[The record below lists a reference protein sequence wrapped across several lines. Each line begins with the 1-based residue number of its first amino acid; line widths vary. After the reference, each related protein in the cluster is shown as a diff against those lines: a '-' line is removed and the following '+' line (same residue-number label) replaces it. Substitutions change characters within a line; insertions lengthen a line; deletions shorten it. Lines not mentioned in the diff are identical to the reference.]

1 MRSHTSRRPQQKVPD
16 RPRLRLVSGIVAA
29 VLWCGAVGGWA
40 QMVSPPEPTPDPTP
54 IPAPTPLPAAEISER
69 AAATRVMLQSGRSR
83 ADVSGELDQIAADF
97 ERGTQQLE
105 TLMEDTER
113 RLAIQGPA
121 SVLADTEKD
130 WIRLLA
136 RLDRWLVSLKEQA
149 SRFDGEL
156 RTFEAE
162 RALWQLTREGA
173 REGELPPPVLQEI
186 EETVSAID
194 SAAGEVR
201 TIRDRV
207 LELQARISKTR
218 VTADELLV
226 ELREESAR
234 RRRVVLGVDSPP
246 LWRAFEVPGVD
257 GSLSQ
262 QLTAMWRKNSGSIR
276 AYVAEEKAG
285 LLRHL
290 IFLLALVGLLVVA
303 RGKAQLWVQQDR
315 SLERTLGVLERP
327 LAAALIVAILLRD
340 LFHPEAPLAW
350 TDLLGLVLA
359 LATLRLFPLLAGAT
373 LRPLVYV
380 LALLLFLQIGTELA
394 PDGNLIDR
402 LLLLVTSVAGALT
415 AGWVH
420 RQMTRRPP
428 PIPRGWYRV
437 ILVGARLAMVLFVAS
452 VAANFV
458 GAVGFASVL
467 AMETLSALFAAVI
480 LWISAVVLHA
490 VVRVVMLAG
499 TVRRFGLVRLHAD
512 EVRRVLFR
520 LVDGA
525 AVIGWIVLVLEGIGL
540 LAPGASWLRRMLGT
554 ELRIGEITV
563 VPGDILLFAFVVWI
577 SFKLSQLLRI
587 SLDSDVYPRLA
598 LPRGVPGAINR
609 LTHYVVLVV
618 GVMIA
623 ASAAG
628 IDFSRLTLVVGALGV
643 GIGFGLQNIV
653 NNFVSGLILLFE
665 RPIRIGDRVE
675 LSSQLSGMVERIG
688 IRASIVRT
696 WQGAEVIVPN
706 ANLISSEV
714 INWTLSDD
722 RRRMEIPV
730 GVAYGNAPEVVLELL
745 LGVARAHPEVLGEP
759 EPVALFTGFGDSS
772 LDFELRAW
780 TTGDIVVIPSELRVA
795 INRALAE
802 AGIEIPFPQ
811 RDLHLRSVAPG
822 AADRLGPD
830 ERST

>member
-1 MRSHTSRRPQQKVPD
+1 MRSHTRKRPQQKVTD
-16 RPRLRLVSGIVAA
+16 RQRARLISGIASALLWCAA
-29 VLWCGAVGGWA
+29 VGLGAQGIA
-40 QMVSPPEPTPDPTP
+40 PPEPTPVLTP
-54 IPAPTPLPAAEISER
+54 GPEPLEAAEIAER
-69 AAATRVMLQSGRSR
+69 AAATRVMLQRGRSQ
-83 ADVSGELDQIAADF
+83 ADVSGELEQIAGDF

-105 TLMEDTER
+105 MLTEDAER

-121 SVLADTEKD
+121 SVIEETERD

-136 RLDRWLVSLKEQA
+136 RIDRWLLSLKGHA

-156 RTFEAE
+156 RGFESE
-162 RALWQLTREGA
+162 RELWQLTREGA
-173 REGELPPPVLQEI
+173 RERELPPPVLQEI
-186 EETVSAID
+186 EDTVAAID

-207 LELQARISKTR
+207 LELQAEISKTR
-218 VTADELLV
+218 VTAEEMLDR
-226 ELREESAR
+226 LREETAR

-257 GSLSQ
+257 GSFSQ
-262 QLTAMWRKNSGSIR
+262 QLRAMWRKNSGSIR
-276 AYVAEEKAG
+276 SYVVEEKAG

-290 IFLLALVGLLVVA
+290 LFLLALVGLLVVA

-350 TDLLGLVLA
+350 LDLLGLVLA
-359 LATLRLFPLLAGAT
+359 LAALRLFRLLTGAA
-373 LRPLVYV
+373 LRPLAYF
-380 LALLLFLQIGTELA
+380 LALLLLLQIATELA

-402 LLLLVTSVAGALT
+402 LLLLVASVAGAST

-420 RQMTRRPP
+420 RKMTREPP
-428 PIPRGWYRV
+428 SIPRGWYRAV
-437 ILVGARLAMVLFVAS
+437 LLGSRLAMALFVAS
-452 VAANFV
+452 VAANLI

-467 AMETLSALFAAVI
+467 TMETLSALFAAVI

-490 VVRVVMLAG
+490 VVRVVLLAG
-499 TVRRFGLVRLHAD
+499 VARRFGLVRLHAD
-512 EVRRVLFR
+512 EVRRALFR

-525 AVIGWIVLVLEGIGL
+525 AVIGWFVIVLDGIGL
-540 LAPGASWLRRMLGT
+540 LAPGAGWLRRALDT
-554 ELRIGEITV
+554 QLRLGEITI
-563 VPGDILLFAFVVWI
+563 VPGDILLFAVVVWI
-577 SFKLSQLLRI
+577 SFKLSQLIRI
-587 SLDSDVYPRLA
+587 SLDSDVYPRFA

-609 LTHYVVLVV
+609 LTHYALIVI
-618 GVMIA
+618 GVMFA
-623 ASAAG
+623 ATAVG
-628 IDFSRLTLVVGALGV
+628 LDFTRLTFVIGALGV
-643 GIGFGLQNIV
+643 GIGFGLQNVV

-675 LSSQLSGMVERIG
+675 LSQLSGTVERIG
-688 IRASIVRT
+688 IRASVVRT

-714 INWTLSDD
+714 INWTLSDE
-722 RRRMEIPV
+722 RRRMEITV
-730 GVAYGNAPEVVLELL
+730 GVAYGTDPEVVLRLL
-745 LGVARAHPEVLGEP
+745 LDVARDHPEVLDDP
-759 EPVALFTGFGDSS
+759 EPAGLFTGFGQSS

-780 TTGDIVVIPSELRVA
+780 TTEDFVRVSSDLRVA
-795 INRALAE
+795 INRRLAE

-811 RDLHLRSVAPG
+811 RDLHLRSVAPA
-822 AADRLGPD
+822 AADRLGAG
-830 ERST
+830 ERSP

>member
-1 MRSHTSRRPQQKVPD
+1 MSWHLERAHRARRRRAGVI
-16 RPRLRLVSGIVAA
+16 SGLVAA
-29 VLWCGAVGGWA
+29 ALWCGSVVGA
-40 QMVSPPEPTPDPTP
+40 QGASLTEATPVPTAPPG
-54 IPAPTPLPAAEISER
+54 PAPLEAAEIAER
-69 AAATRVMLQSGRSR
+69 AATTRVMLQSGRSHD
-83 ADVSGELDQIAADF
+83 DVSRELEQIAGDF
-97 ERGTQQLE
+97 ERGKQQLE
-105 TLMEDTER
+105 TLIEDTER
-113 RLAIQGPA
+113 RLAVQGPA
-121 SVLADTEKD
+121 SVIVETEKE
-130 WIRLLA
+130 WTRLLA
-136 RLDRWLVSLKEQA
+136 RLDRWLLILKGHV
-149 SRFDGEL
+149 SRFDAEL
-156 RTFEAE
+156 RSLEAE
-162 RALWQLTREGA
+162 RDLWQLTREGA
-173 REGELPPPVLQEI
+173 REEELPPTVLQEI
-186 EETVSAID
+186 EDTVAAID

-218 VTADELLV
+218 VAAEEILV
-226 ELREESAR
+226 RQREEIAR

-246 LWRAFEVPGVD
+246 LWRAFTVPGVD
-257 GSLSQ
+257 GSPSQ
-262 QLTAMWRKNSGSIR
+262 QLTAMWRKNAESIR
-276 AYVAEEKAG
+276 SYMVEQASK

-290 IFLLALVGLLVVA
+290 LFLLALVALLMVA

-315 SLERTLGVLERP
+315 SLERTVGVLERP
-327 LAAALIVAILLRD
+327 LAAALIVSILLRD

-350 TDLLGLVLA
+350 INLLGLVLA
-359 LATLRLFPLLAGAT
+359 LAALRLFPLLAGAT
-373 LRPLVYV
+373 LRPLAYS
-380 LALLLFLQIGTELA
+380 LALLLVLQIATELA

-402 LLLLVTSVAGALT
+402 LLLLLAAVVGACT
-415 AGWVH
+415 AGWVD
-420 RQMTRRPP
+420 RQVTRTPP
-428 PIPRGWYRV
+428 PITRGWYRV
-437 ILVGARLAMVLFVAS
+437 IRLGSRLAMALFVAS
-452 VAANFV
+452 LAANV
-458 GAVGFASVL
+458 IGAVGFASAL
-467 AMETLSALFAAVI
+467 AMATMTALFAAVI
-480 LWISAVVLHA
+480 LWISAVVVHA
-490 VVRVVMLAG
+490 VVRVVMLTGAA
-499 TVRRFGLVRLHAD
+499 RRFGLVRLHAD
-512 EVRRVLFR
+512 EVRRAVFR

-525 AVIGWIVLVLEGIGL
+525 AVVSWFVIVLDGIGL
-540 LAPGASWLRRMLGT
+540 LAPGASWLRRTLET
-554 ELRIGEITV
+554 ELRLGEITI

-577 SFKLSQLLRI
+577 SFKLSQLIRI
-587 SLDSDVYPRLA
+587 SLDSDVYPRFA

-628 IDFSRLTLVVGALGV
+628 VDFSRLTLVVGALGV

-675 LSSQLSGMVERIG
+675 LSSQLSGTVERIG
-688 IRASIVRT
+688 IRASVVRT

-730 GVAYGNAPEVVLELL
+730 GVAYGIVPEVVLELL
-745 LGVARAHPEVLGEP
+745 LGVARAHTGVLEDP

-795 INRALAE
+795 INQALAE

-811 RDLHLRSVAPG
+811 RDLHLRSVESA
-822 AADRLGPD
+822 AADRLGAGK
-830 ERST
+830 RST

>member
-1 MRSHTSRRPQQKVPD
+1 MRSHRSRRPQQQASA
-16 RPRLRLVSGIVAA
+16 RPRVRLISSLASALVWCAA
-29 VLWCGAVGGWA
+29 VGVGAQGVA
-40 QMVSPPEPTPDPTP
+40 PPEPTPAPTP

-83 ADVSGELDQIAADF
+83 AEVSGELEQIAGDF

-105 TLMEDTER
+105 TLIEDTER
-113 RLAIQGPA
+113 RLAIQGPV

-136 RLDRWLVSLKEQA
+136 RIDRWLVTLKEHA
-149 SRFDGEL
+149 ARFDGEL

-173 REGELPPPVLQEI
+173 REGELPPPVLEEI
-186 EETVSAID
+186 EETVAAID

-218 VTADELLV
+218 MMAEEMLAKIRDET
-226 ELREESAR
+226 AR
-234 RRRVVLGVDSPP
+234 RRRVVVGVDSPP

-262 QLTAMWRKNSGSIR
+262 QLTAMWRRNSRSIR
-276 AYVAEEKAG
+276 SYVVEEAAG

-290 IFLLALVGLLVVA
+290 LFLLALVGLLVVA

-315 SLERTLGVLERP
+315 SLERTVGVLDRP

-350 TDLLGLVLA
+350 IDLLGLVLT
-359 LATLRLFPLLAGAT
+359 LAALRLFPLLAGAA

-380 LALLLFLQIGTELA
+380 LALLLFLQIATELA

-402 LLLLVTSVAGALT
+402 LLLLAASVAGAST
-415 AGWVH
+415 AAWVR
-420 RQMTRRPP
+420 RQMIREPP
-428 PIPRGWYRV
+428 SIPRGWYRV
-437 ILVGARLAMVLFVAS
+437 ILLGSRLAMALFVVA
-452 VAANFV
+452 VAANLV
-458 GAVGFASVL
+458 GAVGFAAVL
-467 AMETLSALFAAVI
+467 SMQTMSALFAAVI

-499 TVRRFGLVRLHAD
+499 AVRRFGLVRLHGD

-525 AVIGWIVLVLEGIGL
+525 AVIGWFVLVLEELGL
-540 LAPGASWLRRMLGT
+540 LAPGVSWLRRMLGT
-554 ELRIGEITV
+554 ELRLGEITV

-577 SFKLSQLLRI
+577 SFKLSQLIRI

-628 IDFSRLTLVVGALGV
+628 IEFSRLTLVVGALGV
-643 GIGFGLQNIV
+643 GIGFGLQNVV

-675 LSSQLSGMVERIG
+675 LSSQLSGTVERIG
-688 IRASIVRT
+688 IRASVVRT

-730 GVAYGNAPEVVLELL
+730 GVAYGTAPEEVLELL
-745 LGVARAHPEVLGEP
+745 LGVARAHPEVLADP

-780 TTGDIVVIPSELRVA
+780 TTGDIVIIPSELRVA

-811 RDLHLRSVAPG
+811 RDLHLRSVAPA
-822 AADRLGPD
+822 AADRLGTG
-830 ERST
+830 ERSR